1 VQSRGQ
7 PARRDAGTHVTV
19 RGPPDT
25 ENSRL
30 RRMTPPIVPT
40 AAAEI
45 DALGAGVGDC
55 AKSMGRFVRET
66 GKSV

>member
-1 VQSRGQ
+1 
-7 PARRDAGTHVTV
+7 
-19 RGPPDT
+19 
-25 ENSRL
+25 
-30 RRMTPPIVPT
+30 MTPPIVPT

-45 DALGAGVGDC
+45 DPLGAGVGDC